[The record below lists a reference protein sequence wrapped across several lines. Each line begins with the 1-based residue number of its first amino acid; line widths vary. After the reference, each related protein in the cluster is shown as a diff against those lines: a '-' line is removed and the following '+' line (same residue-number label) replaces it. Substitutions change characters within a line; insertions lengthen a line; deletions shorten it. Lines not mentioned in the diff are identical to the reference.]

1 MRALSF
7 VYLRVLCGSCFSHHL
22 TDQTVRQGRGYTHWY
37 VAAWLETL
45 AGRRYEVQ
53 CLILRCPSE
62 PLAAGFVPPFNHY
75 FNCLTEMLLV
85 SALLDLA
92 LFFQQSCQ
100 TPRLLFVGNCII
112 HFDRWRIWT
121 RRILEGKH
129 GVVLDFIEQR
139 KRLLKIFFR
148 LSGKTN
154 DHVTG
159 NADLAPR
166 RLHPG
171 NSLEILLAIVKPLHG
186 IEHASRSALHR

>member
-100 TPRLLFVGNCII
+100 TPRLFFVGNCIV
-112 HFDRWRIWT
+112 HFDRRRIRT

-129 GVVLDFIEQR
+129 RVILHFTQQR
-139 KRLLKIFFR
+139 QRLLKIFFGLAR
-148 LSGKTN
+148 KT
-154 DHVTG
+154 DDRITCD
-159 NADLAPR
+159 ADLPPR
-166 RLHPG
+166 RLHPR
-171 NSLEILLAIVKPLHG
+171 NPFE
-186 IEHASRSALHR
+186 